1 MAGQVECSF
10 CGGVWRCQVD
20 FIPRSGSRSSTQID
34 WRRDICWV
42 EKGKPGF
49 SFSGNHFRNGFRG
62 MHLGSHNQFHVKL
75 IREIDDFVECLA
87 RAFDFLWFIDFIT
100 TSKCKVLR
108 TELLSAW
115 FSEFFEKRWIVGN
128 TKFHKIY
135 FIFKQ
140 KILHKIR
147 CLDQRNS

>member
-1 MAGQVECSF
+1 
-10 CGGVWRCQVD
+10 VD

-42 EKGKPGF
+42 EKGKSGF

-75 IREIDDFVECLA
+75 IPEIDDFVECLA
-87 RAFDFLWFIDFIT
+87 RALDFLWFIDFIT

-108 TELLSAW
+108 TELLRAW
-115 FSEFFEKRWIVGN
+115 FSEFKKNDELSGILNFIKFILFSSKKIS
-128 TKFHKIY
+128 TK
-135 FIFKQ
+135 
-140 KILHKIR
+140 
-147 CLDQRNS
+147 

>member
-1 MAGQVECSF
+1 MDIPKQFGILLLENNYGGYIGTITAVMAARWRGPSAGVSDDVRWISYRAAARGPPLRWI
-10 CGGVWRCQVD
+10 GGEIFVGLRKENQ
-20 FIPRSGSRSSTQID
+20 GS
-34 WRRDICWV
+34 
-42 EKGKPGF
+42 PFPF
-49 SFSGNHFRNGFRG
+49 SNGFRG

-115 FSEFFEKRWIVGN
+115 FSEFF
-128 TKFHKIY
+128 
-135 FIFKQ
+135 
-140 KILHKIR
+140 
-147 CLDQRNS
+147 